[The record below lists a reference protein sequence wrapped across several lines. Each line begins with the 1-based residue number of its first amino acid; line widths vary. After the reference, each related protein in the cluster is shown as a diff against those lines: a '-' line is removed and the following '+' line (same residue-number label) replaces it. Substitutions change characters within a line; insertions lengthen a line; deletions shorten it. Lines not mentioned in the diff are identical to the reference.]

1 MSLSRWFQPSSSANT
16 ATTSSRIK
24 LSAIGSDVTLADLN
38 NASVAVSNMAERR
51 SLRAKTVPPSVKV
64 SCVEHFNIYG
74 MSSVLKTFK
83 RRYPDLNFS
92 ESSVR
97 RWKKTHNRLYDNNAS
112 AERIDLIRAFPD
124 KRGRPNYMSSELLSK
139 VNQIILG
146 SRTVGI
152 GISMED
158 VISIGNS
165 VMTTNSPSLLK
176 ENGGSVE
183 LTVDW
188 GRSVLKNLNYSRKKA
203 TTEKRKPSEEFLKET
218 KLQFQNAIYQEVS
231 GHQIPTS
238 LVLNTDQTPL
248 PYVNT
253 GNFTYERRGENVVP
267 LVGKGDKRM
276 ITATFTVSADGLF
289 LPIQLIYTGK

>member
-1 MSLSRWFQPSSSANT
+1 MSLSRWFWPSSSANT
-16 ATTSSRIK
+16 ATTLSRIK
-24 LSAIGSDVTLADLN
+24 LSAILSDVTLADLN
-38 NASVAVSNMAERR
+38 NASVAVSNTAERR

-83 RRYPDLNFS
+83 RRYPDLDFS
-92 ESSVR
+92 ESSIR
-97 RWKKTHNRLYDNNAS
+97 RWKKTHNNAS
-112 AERIDLIRAFPD
+112 AKRIDLIRAFPD
-124 KRGRPNYMSSELLSK
+124 RRGRPNYMSSELLSK

-152 GISMED
+152 RISMED

-188 GRSVLKNLNYSRKKA
+188 ARSILKNLNYSRKKA

-253 GNFTYERRGENVVP
+253 GNFTYERRGENVVA
-267 LVGKGDKRM
+267 LVGKGDKRA